1 MALTRR
7 DFLYL
12 VPVFAASAYACTA
25 AGPGP
30 RLSTGSRT
38 MSVREPTSSSAST
51 ILAFTPE
58 TPQTREVITGLS
70 DELQGN
76 YRLVAVRL
84 DSANEANVLAE
95 SIERYKPSALVLIN
109 NTSVTAYRRYQQ
121 LKGGQ
126 TFPPAVI
133 VMASFLESQTA
144 QLQCATGISYEV
156 PLITAITNLR
166 KLVSLSRER
175 VGVVVR
181 SPLREFVNNQVQLA
195 SREKVIVTQE
205 EVDAT
210 PNPSEI
216 KRAIR
221 RLKSRADVLWILND
235 DRLLTPQ
242 LIADAWVP
250 GLDERPWVPSIVGAP
265 SLVSARNSF
274 GTFAVL
280 PDHAALGA
288 QVSDMLDDIAN
299 NDWKVPGGA
308 GIQLPVST
316 TTTID
321 LGQVKERFLLQPDA
335 LQQVDKIVE

>member
-12 VPVFAASAYACTA
+12 IPLCAATAYGCTTSRQA
-25 AGPGP
+25 PKV
-30 RLSTGSRT
+30 GSGARVLN
-38 MSVREPTSSSAST
+38 VREPTTKASST

-58 TPQTREVITGLS
+58 TPQTKEVLTGLS
-70 DELQGN
+70 DELQED
-76 YRLVAVRL
+76 YRLVAIRL
-84 DSANEANVLAE
+84 DSSNESALLSE
-95 SIERYKPSALVLIN
+95 SIDRYKPSALVLIN
-109 NTSVTAYRRYQQ
+109 NTSVSAYKKYQQ
-121 LKGGQ
+121 QRGGPV
-126 TFPPAVI
+126 FPPAVV
-133 VMASFLESQTA
+133 VMASFLESQTS
-144 QLQCATGISYEV
+144 QLRCATGISYEV

-166 KLVSLSRER
+166 RLVVLPRER

-181 SPLREFVNNQVQLA
+181 APLRQFVEEQIRLA

-205 EVDAT
+205 EVDAS

-265 SLVSARNSF
+265 SLVSASNSF

-288 QVSDMLDDIAN
+288 QVSSMLDDIASN
-299 NDWKVPGGA
+299 GWKIPNGGA
-308 GIQLPVST
+308 IQLPLST

-321 LGQVKERFLLQPDA
+321 LLQVRERFALQPDA
-335 LQQVDKIVE
+335 LQQVDKILE

>member
-12 VPVFAASAYACTA
+12 VPVFAASAYACTTGGQ
-25 AGPGP
+25 GPK
-30 RLSTGSRT
+30 LTNASRT
-38 MSVREPTSSSAST
+38 MSVREPTTSVAST

-58 TPQTREVITGLS
+58 TPQTREVLTGLS

-76 YRLVAVRL
+76 YRLVTVRL
-84 DSANEANVLAE
+84 DSANEANVLTE
-95 SIERYKPSALVLIN
+95 SIDRYKPSALVLIN
-109 NTSVTAYRRYQQ
+109 NTSVTAYRKYQE

-126 TFPPAVI
+126 AFPPAVI
-133 VMASFLESQTA
+133 VMASFLESQTS
-144 QLQCATGISYEV
+144 QLSCATGISYEV
-156 PLITAITNLR
+156 PLITAVTNLR
-166 KLVSLSRER
+166 KLVTLSRER

-181 SPLREFVNNQVQLA
+181 APLRGFVDNQIRLA
-195 SREKVIVTQE
+195 SREKVTVTLE
-205 EVDAT
+205 EVDAA

-242 LIADAWVP
+242 LISDAWVP

-265 SLVSARNSF
+265 SLVSARNPF

-288 QVSDMLDDIAN
+288 QVSDMLDDIAS
-299 NDWKVPGGA
+299 NDWKVPGGTA
-308 GIQLPVST
+308 IQLPVST

-321 LGQVKERFLLQPDA
+321 LGQVKERFALQPDA
-335 LQQVDKIVE
+335 LQQVDKILE